1 MSWLQQRENDQVLP
15 KRTFLKRGQ
24 GLARFA
30 NTRKASLPK
39 TEEKKDS
46 KFQPQARAITRSN
59 SEPAAFQRDILN
71 CPQRLPVQRKT
82 AKLNKENRLKGLIS
96 PPPTIG
102 VESKA
107 AQTKV
112 LGCHQRQNTER
123 PELFQPEA
131 PKSQQFGQRKEQKN
145 RKAVLSPPATLN
157 SGGSLQPNPVTK
169 HGGIMAGPQ
178 QETKDTV
185 ATETKRGPIVG
196 SDGGRPALVGEVPQ
210 DSFEL
215 SFQEKLQCWESERQL
230 ENMELG
236 EFELLEQAA
245 EELSFSSNS
254 SFVTKVLHHS
264 LQFEKN
270 YYILSICL

>member
-1 MSWLQQRENDQVLP
+1 M
-15 KRTFLKRGQ
+15 
-24 GLARFA
+24 
-30 NTRKASLPK
+30 
-39 TEEKKDS
+39 
-46 KFQPQARAITRSN
+46 QPQPRVITRSN
-59 SEPAAFQRDILN
+59 SEPAAFQRDTPN
-71 CPQRLPVQRKT
+71 GPQRLPVQRKT

-123 PELFQPEA
+123 AELFQAEP
-131 PKSQQFGQRKEQKN
+131 PKSHQLGQRKEQRN
-145 RKAVLSPPATLN
+145 RKAAQSPPAAL
-157 SGGSLQPNPVTK
+157 NPVTK
-169 HGGIMAGPQ
+169 HGGVMAGPR
-178 QETKDTV
+178 QETEDTV
-185 ATETKRGPIVG
+185 ATETKRGPTV
-196 SDGGRPALVGEVPQ
+196 PALGGQVPT

-215 SFQEKLQCWESERQL
+215 SFQEKLHHWESERQL

-254 SFVTKVLHHS
+254 SFVAKVLPTS
-264 LQFEKN
+264 
-270 YYILSICL
+270 YILMYRYIKLSLV